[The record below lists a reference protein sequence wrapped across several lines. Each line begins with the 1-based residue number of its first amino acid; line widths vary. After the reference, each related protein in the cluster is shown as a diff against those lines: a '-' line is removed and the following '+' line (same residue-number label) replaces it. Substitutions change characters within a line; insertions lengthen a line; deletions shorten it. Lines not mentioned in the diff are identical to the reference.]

1 MRVTADSLIVIAKK
15 MTELEK
21 LDLDVTSFNVHG
33 LQCAVESTDS
43 QQEGRVYY
51 LTNVIQ
57 TY

>member
-1 MRVTADSLIVIAKK
+1 VRVNADTLIVIAKK

-21 LDLDVTSFNVHG
+21 LDLEVTTFNVHG
-33 LQCAVESTDS
+33 LQCSVESTDS

-51 LTNVIQ
+51 LTKVIQ